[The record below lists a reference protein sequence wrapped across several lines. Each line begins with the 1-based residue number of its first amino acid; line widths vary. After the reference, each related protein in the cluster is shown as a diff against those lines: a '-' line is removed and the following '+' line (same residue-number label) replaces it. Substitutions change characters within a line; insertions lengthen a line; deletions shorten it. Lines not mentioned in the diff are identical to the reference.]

1 MTNAEL
7 AILGLIVEQPRHGY
21 QIEQVIEERGM
32 RNWTDIGFSSIY
44 YLLKKL
50 EKSGCVAART
60 KEVQGKARRIYHPT
74 PAGIEIYR
82 QEVLTALSAPQGGSP
97 SIYIGLSGLPI
108 LSSAEAIG
116 ALKQYRS
123 ALKNRMDE
131 MRTARERQAPLP
143 YFVSG
148 MFDYTTSI
156 AEAEM
161 AWLNGFIHKLEEK
174 TMEKIDF
181 KKELKHLYQP
191 STKKVE
197 QVDVP
202 EMNFIMI
209 DGHGNPNTA
218 QEYQDAVEALYG
230 LAYTLKFKSKLELA
244 RDYTVP
250 PLEGLWWAEDMNAF
264 LNADKDQWDWTM
276 MIMVPDWITP
286 EMIEAAKSELKAK
299 KNPAALD
306 KLYVQKYH
314 EGLAAQ
320 ITHIGPYSAEGP
332 NIQKTHDFIAEQGFA
347 RSGKHHEIYL
357 GDPRRTAPEKL
368 RTVLRQ
374 PMRKE

>member
-32 RNWTDIGFSSIY
+32 RNWTEIGFSSIY

-60 KEVQGKARRIYHPT
+60 EEVQGKARRIYHPT
-74 PAGIEIYR
+74 PTGIQVYR
-82 QEVLTALSAPQGGSP
+82 QEVLAALSTPQSGNP
-97 SIYIGLSGLPI
+97 SIYIGLSGLPM

-116 ALKQYRS
+116 ALKQYHNT
-123 ALKNRMDE
+123 LKSRMDE
-131 MRTARERQAPLP
+131 MLTTRKRQEPLP

-148 MFDYTTSI
+148 MFDHTASVV
-156 AEAEM
+156 EAEM
-161 AWLNGFIHKLEEK
+161 AWLDGFIQKLEEMA
-174 TMEKIDF
+174 MEKIDF
-181 KKELKHLYQP
+181 KKELKYLYQP

-209 DGHGNPNTA
+209 DGHGDPNTA
-218 QEYQDAVEALYG
+218 QEYRDAMEALYG
-230 LAYTLKFKSKLELA
+230 LAYTLKFKSKLELEK
-244 RDYTVP
+244 DYTVP

-276 MIMVPDWITP
+276 MIMAPEWIMP
-286 EMIEAAKSELKAK
+286 EMIEAAKEELKAK
-299 KNPAALD
+299 KNPAALE
-306 KLYVQKYH
+306 KLYVQKFH
-314 EGLAAQ
+314 EGPAAQ

-332 NIQKTHDFIAEQGFA
+332 NIQKVHDFIAEQGFV
-347 RSGKHHEIYL
+347 RSGKHHEIYISN
-357 GDPRRTAPEKL
+357 PQRTAPEKL
-368 RTVLRQ
+368 RTVIRQ
-374 PMRKE
+374 PMRRE